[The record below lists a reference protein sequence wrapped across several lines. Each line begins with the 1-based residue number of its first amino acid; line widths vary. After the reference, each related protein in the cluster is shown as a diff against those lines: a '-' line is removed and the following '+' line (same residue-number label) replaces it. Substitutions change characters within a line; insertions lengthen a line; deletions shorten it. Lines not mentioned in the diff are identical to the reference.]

1 MVNVKLHGVFENFI
15 ETNWNLNVKS
25 IIEVFQA
32 IEANTGKLIS
42 TLGNINEYIS
52 YFMIYVDDKIVAP
65 EYLNSPILKRN
76 SKVEVVPLILGSAE
90 QIIIGLILLA
100 ISTGIQML
108 ITKLLTPESPTDI
121 KTVSRLFSGYE
132 NVSLRNV
139 SIPIGYGRLKIGS
152 IVISND
158 ISFKMYAE
166 SKSSNQALSQVAKEV
181 GALSAVFGL
190 VPVNP

>member
-76 SKVEVVPLILGSAE
+76 SKVEVIPLILGSA

>member
-1 MVNVKLHGVFENFI
+1 
-15 ETNWNLNVKS
+15 
-25 IIEVFQA
+25 
-32 IEANTGKLIS
+32 
-42 TLGNINEYIS
+42 
-52 YFMIYVDDKIVAP
+52 MIYVDDKIVAP

-76 SKVEVVPLILGSAE
+76 SKVEVIPLILGSA

-166 SKSSNQALSQVAKEV
+166 SKSSNEAMSQVSKEV
-181 GALSAVFGL
+181 GAFVAVFGL
-190 VPVNP
+190 VPVKP

>member
-76 SKVEVVPLILGSAE
+76 SKVEVIPLILGSA

-158 ISFKMYAE
+158 ISFTIHAE
-166 SKSSNQALSQVAKEV
+166 SKSSNEAMSQVSKEV
-181 GALSAVFGL
+181 GAFVAVFGL
-190 VPVNP
+190 VPVKP

>member
-15 ETNWNLNVKS
+15 ETNWSLNVKS

-52 YFMIYVDDKIVAP
+52 YFIIYVDDKIVAP

-76 SKVEVVPLILGSAE
+76 SKVEVIPLILGSAE

-152 IVISND
+152 IVIAND
-158 ISFKMYAE
+158 IYFTMHAE
-166 SKSSNQALSQVAKEV
+166 DKSSNQTIFYVAKEV
-181 GALSAVFGL
+181 GALSAQIK
-190 VPVNP
+190 PKP

>member
-108 ITKLLTPESPTDI
+108 ITKLLTPQSPTDI
-121 KTVSRLFSGYE
+121 TTVSRLFSGYE

-158 ISFKMYAE
+158 ISFKIHTE
-166 SKSSNQALSQVAKEV
+166 SKSSNQAISQVAKEV
-181 GALSAVFGL
+181 GALSAQL
-190 VPVNP
+190 NP

>member
-15 ETNWNLNVKS
+15 ETNWDLNVKS

-152 IVISND
+152 IVISNY
-158 ISFKMYAE
+158 ISFTMHAD
-166 SKSSNQALSQVAKEV
+166 SKSSNEAMSILAKQT
-181 GALSAVFGL
+181 GALSAEIK
-190 VPVNP
+190 P